1 MEVDLREEVDP
12 QEAVAGAADAVVA
25 LPEAVLDPAASAAA
39 AAVAADLAVCSGP
52 PILAVSTR

>member
-39 AAVAADLAVCSGP
+39 AVAADLAVCSGP